1 MCEIKTER
9 SVTQSFNYCTG
20 MPSAQYPK
28 PGERLKLTVAIF
40 VLAEY
45 VFNGPQ
51 RKVNRALCMHY
62 YFVIWSVQ
70 WTAVVQKHIK
80 TDQQQ
85 QQRRRG
91 TNCTSVLY
99 TCLKCTG
106 CTVLYARTLYMS
118 TYSTVHVLKCR
129 YSTVRLVG
137 TGAGWPAVAAREL
150 EMLETGL

>member
-1 MCEIKTER
+1 
-9 SVTQSFNYCTG
+9 

-45 VFNGPQ
+45 VFNAPQ

-80 TDQQQ
+80 TDNNNNNNN
-85 QQRRRG
+85 G
-91 TNCTSVLY
+91 GGEL
-99 TCLKCTG
+99 
-106 CTVLYARTLYMS
+106 
-118 TYSTVHVLKCR
+118 
-129 YSTVRLVG
+129 TVRAYCTPV
-137 TGAGWPAVAAREL
+137 
-150 EMLETGL
+150 